1 MKARP
6 ERYLRRCGDRLK
18 QWLREI
24 KKQQVTYVISG
35 SDPEYVDHIATFCLG
50 RDWKT
55 YFDYIVCSSKK
66 PGFFTG
72 QRPFRRWIRQ
82 TATDTDNQIIG
93 DAEFLRANSS
103 SSPSIYIQGNWAQ
116 LRSSMGQYS
125 GEDEP
130 KCLYFGD
137 HLIQD
142 VLAADI
148 SRLHTVAI
156 VEELVAETSDD
167 PECESDDYRLLY
179 SKRWGSFFHDDVEQ
193 DCQCAAS
200 GGTVRMN
207 TLWSCLIRDHARLCV
222 SRVETLS
229 DHPVDHPFVPQGEN
243 VNKSSGKFLGFLP
256 SPPTCLTSI

>member
-1 MKARP
+1 MNAGGFYPEMKARP

-18 QWLREI
+18 QWLREL

-50 RDWKT
+50 RDWRS

-72 QRPFRRWIRQ
+72 QRPFRR
-82 TATDTDNQIIG
+82 TTDNQTIG
-93 DAEFLRANSS
+93 EKEFLRANSS
-103 SSPSIYIQGNWAQ
+103 SSSAIYIQGNWTQ
-116 LRSSMGQYS
+116 LRSSMGQFS

-142 VLAADI
+142 ILAADI
-148 SRLHTVAI
+148 SRVHTVAI
-156 VEELVAETSDD
+156 VEELVAESHND
-167 PECESDDYRLLY
+167 PECESEDYRLLY
-179 SKRWGSFFHDDVEQ
+179 SKRWGSFFHDD
-193 DCQCAAS
+193 CQSTAAVCS
-200 GGTVRMN
+200 SGTVRMN
-207 TLWSCLIRDHARLCV
+207 TLWSCIIRDHARLCV

-229 DHPVDHPFVPQGEN
+229 NHPVDHLFVPQSGEN
-243 VNKSSGKFLGFLP
+243 YGGKFLGFLP
-256 SPPTCLTSI
+256 SPPTCLT